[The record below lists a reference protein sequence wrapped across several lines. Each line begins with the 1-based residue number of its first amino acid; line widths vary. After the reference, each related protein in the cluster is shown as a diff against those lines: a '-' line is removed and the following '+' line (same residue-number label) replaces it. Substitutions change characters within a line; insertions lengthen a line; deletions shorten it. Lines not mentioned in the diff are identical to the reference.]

1 MSSSIKKVGFVDT
14 ASFIYE
20 LVTQSDV
27 LEFISLASQSDG
39 EVYIEDGSGKF
50 RISGKS
56 ILGVKMASVEWND
69 LYAVYSDTSFSSK
82 IYKFAKS
89 E

>member
-1 MSSSIKKVGFVDT
+1 MNNLNNMSKMKI
-14 ASFIYE
+14 E

-27 LEFISLASQSDG
+27 LEFIEIATEAEG
-39 EVYIEDGSGKF
+39 EVYLEDASGTL

-69 LYAVYSDTSFSSK
+69 LYVRYSDPNISTKLFKFSR
-82 IYKFAKS
+82 
-89 E
+89 